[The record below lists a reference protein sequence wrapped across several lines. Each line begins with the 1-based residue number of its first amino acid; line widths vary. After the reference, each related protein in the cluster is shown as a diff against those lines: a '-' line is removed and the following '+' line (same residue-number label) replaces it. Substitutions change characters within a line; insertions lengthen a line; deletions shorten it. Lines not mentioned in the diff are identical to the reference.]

1 MTLKSLFKAGLLAT
15 ASLVAS
21 AVPAAADPI
30 SIALL
35 STVGFAPSAIG
46 GGLLAA
52 TTAGLQV
59 LAGTAVSLGL
69 NFLSTTLSEKPRG
82 LGGSRTQVQIGADL
96 PRQVI
101 FGRGAIGGSPIYL
114 SGRGKKNT
122 FLTIV
127 FRLADWE
134 CDSLENVWIEGDR
147 RNLTS
152 VPVVGTEHARYLV
165 GGTTNKIVIRFFR
178 GTMTQAADSELIADE
193 AGSNGTRIG
202 SWTANHR
209 LAGICYASV
218 RVEYG
223 TENMPSVPSIVFGV
237 KGAKLYD
244 WRKDSTNGGSGAH
257 RWSDPATWE
266 WSDNPAV
273 CDYNFRRG
281 FYRNG
286 IRVLGM
292 GVPSSDLLLDHY
304 TAAANVCD
312 ETITEGGE
320 TERRYRVGV
329 VVPDDAEWRVAIDAF
344 RASMAGE
351 VVERAGTF
359 GVIAGG
365 AYAPVMTITDDD
377 MRADAPSSFSRKAPR
392 SELYNSVAVTWA
404 NPRIRY
410 ESDTLTPLTN
420 STYEAEDNLE
430 RIVKPVDLSMVYK
443 PYQARRIGRII
454 LEQSRMQATHVGVYP
469 AKFSAL
475 EPGDWV
481 TRTFNRDGLGS
492 VTMKVV
498 SIREVEPE
506 WYEITLRQADST
518 NFTAPT
524 GTITI
529 VDPPTIVEA
538 PVLPDAP
545 STLTLG
551 ETVNINND
559 GTAISTVTATWAAGE
574 NAATYVLAVKQGASE
589 IEYGTGSA
597 LTFSFRAVVGVAYQV
612 RVRSVDTDG
621 LKSDWTSYGTITPT
635 GDITPPG
642 PPSGLTATGLF
653 TSILLE
659 WTNPTDKDFA
669 AVQVW
674 EATSNNF
681 ASATKVATVSNT
693 IWARDGLAA
702 NFTRYYWLTA
712 IDRTG
717 NVSTKFPASDTAGVS
732 ATTVAL
738 GSSDFP
744 AGLKP
749 VEIVNS
755 LPTTGNFQGRVVF
768 LTTDNKLYRYD
779 GSAFVATVPTADL
792 TGQVTA
798 GQIADA
804 AITTA
809 KFASGIEPVEILSA
823 LPTTG
828 NFQGRVVFLTIDNK
842 LYRYNGTA
850 FVSTV
855 PAADLTGQVT
865 ASQIADAAI
874 TTAKF
879 ASGIEP
885 VEILSALPTTGNFQ
899 GRVVF
904 LTTDNK
910 LYRYN
915 GTAFVSTVP
924 TTDLTGQVT
933 STQITDN
940 SVTTAKIAA
949 NAVTANEIAANSVVA
964 GKIAAAAVST
974 AELAAGAVTAAK
986 IAAGT
991 ITANEIAANTITGGK
1006 IASDTI
1012 TAANIA
1018 ANAITASELAAD
1030 SVVAGKI
1037 AAAAVSTAELAAGAV
1052 TAAKIAAG
1060 TITANEIAANTITG
1074 GKIAS
1079 DTITAANIAANAITA
1094 SELAANSVTAG
1105 KIAAGAVAADQ
1116 IAANAVTA
1124 AKILAG
1130 SVTAEKLSVSTL
1142 SAISANVGTVTAG
1155 LIRSGASGMVL
1166 DLNNNRIQSG
1176 GFSADALTGFQLDGT
1191 TGTLTANSVTI
1202 AGGTSAKR
1210 PFEFAFGAVQD
1221 GILSDEGTANVYF
1234 PLSATNNIATVFGT
1248 VRRTPTET
1256 IYNLEATVDPDYY
1269 AGKGLAPE
1277 VTSGA
1282 ITGGYPRAKGITCAP
1297 ASALIFTGN
1306 DSSDNE
1312 FMNGYLVVT
1321 QTGQIV
1327 LNMVGTGPGAL
1338 GNAMLDR
1345 KTVGYLYNDADADP
1359 LFLETYAQTT
1369 VHVWKNVF
1377 TGGIRRIRVPDTVTV
1392 SGSATP
1398 VTGMRVWMWGAAG
1411 QEGSGR
1417 QGGPGG
1423 YVKFD
1428 HAVTAGEMLSLLV
1441 GGFNGNGWG
1450 GVSSNYVSGSGQRA
1464 LTSFA
1469 SQGGGGSFLWR
1480 GPALRTTLL
1489 GVAGGGGSGGR
1500 LRNGG
1505 CGGSTAFGGGNGTSG
1520 TTMARCVGIT
1530 SLGDFVIVDDS
1541 RGSSSGGGGYIG
1553 GGRLGTGNP
1562 DNEGGRGGTNYIIST
1577 ATSTTSSASAED
1589 ANGAA
1594 TGTTPPGTSQSV
1606 YVSGVGTA
1614 SPDEGAAGG
1623 GMICIQWLT

>member
-1 MTLKSLFKAGLLAT
+1 MTFRSLFKAGLLAT

-30 SIALL
+30 SVALL
-35 STVGFAPSAIG
+35 STVGFSSAAIG
-46 GGLLAA
+46 GSLLAA

-82 LGGSRTQVQIGADL
+82 LGGSRAQVQIGADV

-101 FGRGAIGGSPIYL
+101 FGRGATAGSPVYI

-122 FLTIV
+122 YLTIV

-134 CDSLENVWIEGDR
+134 CDSLESVWVEGDKR
-147 RNLTS
+147 TLTS
-152 VPVVGTEHARYLV
+152 VSVVGTEHARYIV
-165 GGTTNKIVIRFFR
+165 SGTNGKIVIRFFR
-178 GTMTQAADSELIADE
+178 GTMTQSADSQLIADE
-193 AGSNGTRIG
+193 TGTNGSRIG
-202 SWTANHR
+202 TWTANHR
-209 LAGICYASV
+209 MAGICYASV

-223 TENMPSVPSIVFGV
+223 EEGMPSVPNFVFGV

-257 RWSDPATWE
+257 RWSDPTTWE

-292 GVPSSDLLLDHY
+292 GVPSADLLLDYY

-312 ETITEGGE
+312 ETLTEGGV
-320 TERRYRVGV
+320 TEQRYRVGV
-329 VVPDDAEWRVAIDAF
+329 IVPDDAEWRVAVDAF

-377 MRADAPSSFSRKAPR
+377 MRADAPSSFSRKVPR
-392 SELYNSVAVTWA
+392 SELYNAVAVTWS

-410 ESDTLTPLTN
+410 ESDTLTPLTD
-420 STYEAEDNLE
+420 STYETEDNLE

-443 PYQARRIGRII
+443 PYQARRIGKII

-506 WYEITLRQADST
+506 WYEITLRQADGA
-518 NFTAPT
+518 NFVVPT
-524 GTITI
+524 GTIVV

-538 PVLPDAP
+538 PLTPEAP
-545 STLTLG
+545 STLTVG

-559 GTAISTVTATWAAGE
+559 GTAISTITATWAAGE
-574 NAATYVLAVKQGASE
+574 NAATYVVAVKQGASE

-597 LTFSFRAVVGVAYQV
+597 LTFSFRAVVGVTYQV

-621 LKSDWTSYGTITPT
+621 LRSDWTSYGTITPT

-674 EATSNNF
+674 ESTSNNF

-702 NFTRYYWLTA
+702 NVTRYYWLTA
-712 IDRTG
+712 LDRTG
-717 NVSTKFPASDTAGVS
+717 NVSTKFPVSNTAGVS

-738 GSSDFP
+738 GASDFP

-768 LTTDNKLYRYD
+768 LTTDNKLYRYN

-828 NFQGRVVFLTIDNK
+828 NFQGRVVFLTTDNK

-855 PAADLTGQVT
+855 PA
-865 ASQIADAAI
+865 
-874 TTAKF
+874 
-879 ASGIEP
+879 
-885 VEILSALPTTGNFQ
+885 
-899 GRVVF
+899 
-904 LTTDNK
+904 
-910 LYRYN
+910 
-915 GTAFVSTVP
+915 
-924 TTDLTGQVT
+924 TDLTGQVT

-940 SVTTAKIAA
+940 AITTAKITA

-974 AELAAGAVTAAK
+974 AELASGAVTAAK

-1030 SVVAGKI
+1030 SV
-1037 AAAAVSTAELAAGAV
+1037 
-1052 TAAKIAAG
+1052 
-1060 TITANEIAANTITG
+1060 
-1074 GKIAS
+1074 
-1079 DTITAANIAANAITA
+1079 
-1094 SELAANSVTAG
+1094 TAG
-1105 KIAAGAVAADQ
+1105 KIAAGAVVADK
-1116 IAANAVTA
+1116 IGANAVTA

-1130 SVTAEKLSVSTL
+1130 SVTADKLSVSSL

-1155 LIRSGASGMVL
+1155 LIRSGTSGMAL
-1166 DLNNNRIQSG
+1166 DLDNNRIRSG
-1176 GFSADALTGFQLDGT
+1176 GFSADALTGFELDGT
-1191 TGTLTANSVTI
+1191 SGTLTANSVTI

-1234 PLSATNNIATVFGT
+1234 PLSTSNSVATVFGT

-1256 IYNLEATVDPDYY
+1256 VYNLEAVMNGSHYS
-1269 AGKGLAPE
+1269 GRGLS
-1277 VTSGA
+1277 VTLSSGA
-1282 ITGGYPRAKGITCAP
+1282 ITGGYPRAYGITCAP
-1297 ASALIFTGN
+1297 ASALIF
-1306 DSSDNE
+1306 SASDGSDDE
-1312 FMNGYLVVT
+1312 YYNGYLVVT
-1321 QTGQIV
+1321 QDGEIV
-1327 LNMVGTGPGAL
+1327 INIVGTGPGAI
-1338 GNAMLDR
+1338 GNAVLTR
-1345 KTVGYLYNDADADP
+1345 RSVGFLYNTADADP
-1359 LFLETYAQTT
+1359 LFLGTYDQTT
-1369 VHVWKNVF
+1369 VHVWKDVF

-1392 SGSATP
+1392 SGTATP
-1398 VTGMRVWMWGAAG
+1398 VVGMRVWMWGAAG

-1423 YVKFD
+1423 YVRFD
-1428 HAVTAGEMLSLLV
+1428 HAITGGEMLSLLV
-1441 GGFNGNGWG
+1441 GGYNGNGWG
-1450 GVSSNYVSGSGQRA
+1450 GVSSNYVNGNDQRA
-1464 LTSFA
+1464 VTSFA

-1505 CGGSTAFGGGNGTSG
+1505 CGGSATFGGGNGTTG
-1520 TTMARCVGIT
+1520 TTMRRCVGIT
-1530 SLGDFVIVDDS
+1530 SLGTFGLQDDS
-1541 RGSSSGGGGYIG
+1541 NGSASGGGGFVG

-1562 DNEGGRGGTNYIIST
+1562 DNEAGKGGTNYVIST
-1577 ATSTTSSASAED
+1577 ATSITNSSSAAD

-1594 TGTTPPGTSQSV
+1594 TGVNPPGTGQSV
-1606 YVSGVGTA
+1606 YVSGVGVA
-1614 SPDEGAAGG
+1614 SATEGAAGA

>member
-1 MTLKSLFKAGLLAT
+1 MTFKSLFKAGLLAT
-15 ASLVAS
+15 ASLAAS
-21 AVPAAADPI
+21 TVPAAADPI

-35 STVGFAPSAIG
+35 STVGFSSAAIG

-59 LAGTAVSLGL
+59 LAGTALSFGL

-101 FGRGAIGGSPIYL
+101 FGRGATGGSPVYI
-114 SGRGKKNT
+114 SGRGKKNS

-202 SWTANHR
+202 AWTANHR

-257 RWSDPATWE
+257 RWSDPTTWE

-292 GVPSSDLLLDHY
+292 GVPSSDLLLDYY

-312 ETITEGGE
+312 ETITEGGA

-329 VVPDDAEWRVAIDAF
+329 IVPDDAEWRVAVDAF

-377 MRADAPSSFSRKAPR
+377 MRADAPSSFSRKVPR
-392 SELYNSVAVTWA
+392 SELYNAVAVTWS

-420 STYEAEDNLE
+420 STYETEDNLE

-443 PYQARRIGRII
+443 PYQARRVGRII
-454 LEQSRMQATHVGVYP
+454 LEQSRMQAIHVGVYP

-545 STLTLG
+545 GTLTLG

-559 GTAISTVTATWAAGE
+559 GTAISTVTATWVAGE
-574 NAATYVLAVKQGASE
+574 NAATYVVAVKQGASE

-597 LTFSFRAVVGVAYQV
+597 LTFSFRVVVGVAYQV

-635 GDITPPG
+635 GDVTPPG

-653 TSILLE
+653 TSILLQ

-669 AVQVW
+669 AVQIW
-674 EATSNNF
+674 EASTNNF
-681 ASATKVATVSNT
+681 ASATRVATVSNT

-702 NFTRYYWLTA
+702 NVTRFYWLTA

-717 NVSTKFPASDTAGVS
+717 NVSTKFPVSNTAGVS

-749 VEIVNS
+749 VEIV
-755 LPTTGNFQGRVVF
+755 
-768 LTTDNKLYRYD
+768 
-779 GSAFVATVPTADL
+779 
-792 TGQVTA
+792 
-798 GQIADA
+798 
-804 AITTA
+804 
-809 KFASGIEPVEILSA
+809 
-823 LPTTG
+823 
-828 NFQGRVVFLTIDNK
+828 
-842 LYRYNGTA
+842 
-850 FVSTV
+850 
-855 PAADLTGQVT
+855 
-865 ASQIADAAI
+865 
-874 TTAKF
+874 
-879 ASGIEP
+879 
-885 VEILSALPTTGNFQ
+885 SALPTTGNFQ

-910 LYRYN
+910 LYRFN
-915 GTAFVSTVP
+915 GTAFVATVP
-924 TTDLTGQVT
+924 TTDLSGQIT
-933 STQITDN
+933 ATQITDD
-940 SVTTAKIAA
+940 SITSAK
-949 NAVTANEIAANSVVA
+949 
-964 GKIAAAAVST
+964 
-974 AELAAGAVTAAK
+974 
-986 IAAGT
+986 
-991 ITANEIAANTITGGK
+991 
-1006 IASDTI
+1006 
-1012 TAANIA
+1012 IA

-1030 SVVAGKI
+1030 
-1037 AAAAVSTAELAAGAV
+1037 
-1052 TAAKIAAG
+1052 
-1060 TITANEIAANTITG
+1060 
-1074 GKIAS
+1074 
-1079 DTITAANIAANAITA
+1079 
-1094 SELAANSVTAG
+1094 SVTAG

-1130 SVTAEKLSVSTL
+1130 SVTADKLNVSSL
-1142 SAISANVGTVTAG
+1142 SAINANIGTVTSG

-1191 TGTLTANSVTI
+1191 SGTLTANSVTI
-1202 AGGTSAKR
+1202 AGGTSARR

-1234 PLSATNNIATVFGT
+1234 PLNASNTLATVFGT

-1256 IYNLEATVDPDYY
+1256 IYNLEATVNPDFY
-1269 AGKGLAPE
+1269 AGQGLGPE

-1282 ITGGYPRAKGITCAP
+1282 ITGGYPRANGITCAP
-1297 ASALIFTGN
+1297 ASALIFTASDG
-1306 DSSDNE
+1306 SDNE
-1312 FMNGYLVVT
+1312 YFNGYLVVT
-1321 QTGQIV
+1321 QTGEIV
-1327 LNMVGTGPGAL
+1327 LNFVGTGPGVL
-1338 GNAMLDR
+1338 GNPRATR
-1345 KTVGYLYNDADADP
+1345 RTVGFLYNDADADP
-1359 LFLETYAQTT
+1359 LFLETYDQTT

-1392 SGSATP
+1392 SGTATP
-1398 VTGMRVWMWGAAG
+1398 VVGMRVWMWGAAG

-1423 YVKFD
+1423 YVRFD
-1428 HAVTAGEMLSLLV
+1428 HAITGGEMLSLLV
-1441 GGFNGNGWG
+1441 GGYSGNGWG
-1450 GVSSNYVSGSGQRA
+1450 GVSSNYVNGDGQRA
-1464 LTSFA
+1464 GTSFA

-1480 GPALRTTLL
+1480 GPTLRTALL

-1505 CGGSTAFGGGNGTSG
+1505 CGGSATFGGGNGTTG
-1520 TTMARCVGIT
+1520 TTMRRCVGIT
-1530 SLGDFVIVDDS
+1530 SLGDFVINDDS
-1541 RGSSSGGGGYIG
+1541 RGSASGGGGYVG

-1562 DNEGGRGGTNYIIST
+1562 DNEAGKGGTNYVIST
-1577 ATSTTSSASAED
+1577 ATGITNSSSAAD

-1594 TGTTPPGTSQSV
+1594 TGVNPPGTGQSV
-1606 YVSGVGTA
+1606 YVSGVGVA
-1614 SPDEGAAGG
+1614 SATEGAAGA

>member
-1 MTLKSLFKAGLLAT
+1 MTFRSLFKAGLLAT
-15 ASLVAS
+15 ASLAAS

-30 SIALL
+30 SVALL
-35 STVGFAPSAIG
+35 STVGFSSAAIG
-46 GGLLAA
+46 GSLLAA

-82 LGGSRTQVQIGADL
+82 LGGSRAQVQIGADV

-101 FGRGAIGGSPIYL
+101 FGRGATAGSPVYI

-122 FLTIV
+122 YLTIV

-134 CDSLENVWIEGDR
+134 CDSLESVWVEGDKR
-147 RNLTS
+147 TLTS
-152 VPVVGTEHARYLV
+152 VSVVGTEHARYIV
-165 GGTTNKIVIRFFR
+165 SGTNGKIVIRFFR

-193 AGSNGTRIG
+193 TGTNGSRIG
-202 SWTANHR
+202 TWTTNHR

-223 TENMPSVPSIVFGV
+223 EEGMPSVPNFVFGV

-257 RWSDPATWE
+257 RWSDPTTWE

-292 GVPSSDLLLDHY
+292 GVPSADLLLDYY

-312 ETITEGGE
+312 ETLTEGGV
-320 TERRYRVGV
+320 TEQRYRVGV
-329 VVPDDAEWRVAIDAF
+329 IVPDDAEWRVAVDAF

-377 MRADAPSSFSRKAPR
+377 MRADAPSSFSRKVPR
-392 SELYNSVAVTWA
+392 SELYNAVAVTWS

-410 ESDTLTPLTN
+410 ESDTLTPLTD
-420 STYEAEDNLE
+420 STYETEDNLE
-430 RIVKPVDLSMVYK
+430 RIVKAVDLSMVYK
-443 PYQARRIGRII
+443 PYQARRIGKII

-506 WYEITLRQADST
+506 WYEITLRQADGA
-518 NFTAPT
+518 NFVVPT
-524 GTITI
+524 GTIVV

-538 PVLPDAP
+538 PLTPEAP
-545 STLTLG
+545 STLTVG

-559 GTAISTVTATWAAGE
+559 GTAISTITATWAAGE
-574 NAATYVLAVKQGASE
+574 NAATYVVAVKQGASE

-597 LTFSFRAVVGVAYQV
+597 LTFSFRAVVGVTYQV

-621 LKSDWTSYGTITPT
+621 LKSNWTSYGTITPT

-674 EATSNNF
+674 EASTNNF
-681 ASATKVATVSNT
+681 ASATRVATVSNT

-702 NFTRYYWLTA
+702 NVTRFYWLTA

-717 NVSTKFPASDTAGVS
+717 NVSTKFPVSNTAGVS

-749 VEIVNS
+749 VEIV
-755 LPTTGNFQGRVVF
+755 
-768 LTTDNKLYRYD
+768 
-779 GSAFVATVPTADL
+779 
-792 TGQVTA
+792 
-798 GQIADA
+798 
-804 AITTA
+804 
-809 KFASGIEPVEILSA
+809 
-823 LPTTG
+823 
-828 NFQGRVVFLTIDNK
+828 
-842 LYRYNGTA
+842 
-850 FVSTV
+850 
-855 PAADLTGQVT
+855 
-865 ASQIADAAI
+865 
-874 TTAKF
+874 
-879 ASGIEP
+879 
-885 VEILSALPTTGNFQ
+885 SALPTTGNFQ

-910 LYRYN
+910 LYRFN
-915 GTAFVSTVP
+915 GTAFVATVP
-924 TTDLTGQVT
+924 TTDLSGQIT
-933 STQITDN
+933 ATQITDD
-940 SVTTAKIAA
+940 SITSAK
-949 NAVTANEIAANSVVA
+949 
-964 GKIAAAAVST
+964 
-974 AELAAGAVTAAK
+974 
-986 IAAGT
+986 
-991 ITANEIAANTITGGK
+991 
-1006 IASDTI
+1006 
-1012 TAANIA
+1012 IA

-1030 SVVAGKI
+1030 
-1037 AAAAVSTAELAAGAV
+1037 
-1052 TAAKIAAG
+1052 
-1060 TITANEIAANTITG
+1060 
-1074 GKIAS
+1074 
-1079 DTITAANIAANAITA
+1079 
-1094 SELAANSVTAG
+1094 SVTAG

-1191 TGTLTANSVTI
+1191 SGTLTANSVTI
-1202 AGGTSAKR
+1202 AGGTSARR

-1450 GVSSNYVSGSGQRA
+1450 GVSSNYVNGNGQRA

-1614 SPDEGAAGG
+1614 SADEGAAGG

>member
-1 MTLKSLFKAGLLAT
+1 MTFKSLFKAGLLAT

-30 SIALL
+30 SVALL
-35 STVGFAPSAIG
+35 STVGFSSAAIG

-59 LAGTAVSLGL
+59 LAGTALSLGL

-96 PRQVI
+96 PRQII
-101 FGRGAIGGSPIYL
+101 FGRGAVGGAPVYL
-114 SGRGKKNT
+114 SGRGKKNSV
-122 FLTIV
+122 LTIV

-134 CDSLENVWIEGDR
+134 CDSLENVWIEGDKR
-147 RNLTS
+147 SLTS
-152 VPVVGTEHARYLV
+152 VAVVGTEHARYV
-165 GGTTNKIVIRFFR
+165 VADTNEKIIIRFFR
-178 GTMTQAADSELIADE
+178 GTLTQAADSELIADE
-193 AGSNGTRIG
+193 TTSYRANEGTRIG

-223 TENMPSVPSIVFGV
+223 EEGMPSVPSIVFGV

-257 RWSDPATWE
+257 RWSDPSTWE

-286 IRVLGM
+286 IRLLGM
-292 GVPSSDLLLDHY
+292 GVPSSDLLLDYY

-312 ETITEGGE
+312 ETVTEGGASE
-320 TERRYRVGV
+320 KRYRVGV
-329 VVPDDAEWRVAIDAF
+329 VVPDDAEWRVAVDAF

-351 VVERAGTF
+351 VVERAGAF
-359 GVIAGG
+359 GIIAGG

-377 MRADAPSSFSRKAPR
+377 MRADAPSSFSRKVPR
-392 SELYNSVAVTWA
+392 SELYNAVAVTWA

-410 ESDTLTPLTN
+410 ETDALTPLTN

-430 RIVKPVDLSMVYK
+430 RIVKSVDLSMVYK
-443 PYQARRIGRII
+443 PYQARRIGKII
-454 LEQSRMQATHVGVYP
+454 LEQSRMQAVHVGVYP

-481 TRTFNRDGLGS
+481 TRTFNRDNLGS
-492 VTMKVV
+492 VSMKVV

-506 WYEITLRQADST
+506 WYEITLRQASSD

-524 GTITI
+524 GTII
-529 VDPPTIVEA
+529 VVDPPTIVEA
-538 PVLPDAP
+538 PLLPEAP
-545 STLTLG
+545 TSLTLG

-559 GTAISTVTATWAAGE
+559 GTVISTVTASWVAGE
-574 NAATYVLAVKQGASE
+574 NAATYVVAVKQGASE

-597 LTFSFRAVVGVAYQV
+597 LTFSFRAVIGVAYQV

-621 LKSDWTSYGTITPT
+621 LKSGWTSYGTITPT

-653 TSILLE
+653 SSILLE

-674 EATSNNF
+674 EASTNNF

-702 NFTRYYWLTA
+702 NVTRFYWLTA

-717 NVSTKFPASDTAGVS
+717 NVSAKFPVSNTAGVS

-738 GSSDFP
+738 ASGDFP

-749 VEIVNS
+749 VEIV
-755 LPTTGNFQGRVVF
+755 
-768 LTTDNKLYRYD
+768 
-779 GSAFVATVPTADL
+779 
-792 TGQVTA
+792 
-798 GQIADA
+798 
-804 AITTA
+804 
-809 KFASGIEPVEILSA
+809 
-823 LPTTG
+823 
-828 NFQGRVVFLTIDNK
+828 
-842 LYRYNGTA
+842 
-850 FVSTV
+850 
-855 PAADLTGQVT
+855 
-865 ASQIADAAI
+865 
-874 TTAKF
+874 
-879 ASGIEP
+879 
-885 VEILSALPTTGNFQ
+885 SALPTTGNFQ

-910 LYRYN
+910 LYRFN
-915 GTAFVSTVP
+915 GTAFVATVP

-940 SVTTAKIAA
+940 SITTGKIAA

-964 GKIAAAAVST
+964 GKIAA
-974 AELAAGAVTAAK
+974 
-986 IAAGT
+986 
-991 ITANEIAANTITGGK
+991 
-1006 IASDTI
+1006 
-1012 TAANIA
+1012 
-1018 ANAITASELAAD
+1018 
-1030 SVVAGKI
+1030 
-1037 AAAAVSTAELAAGAV
+1037 
-1052 TAAKIAAG
+1052 
-1060 TITANEIAANTITG
+1060 
-1074 GKIAS
+1074 
-1079 DTITAANIAANAITA
+1079 
-1094 SELAANSVTAG
+1094 
-1105 KIAAGAVAADQ
+1105 GAVAADQ
-1116 IAANAVTA
+1116 IAANAITA

-1130 SVTAEKLSVSTL
+1130 AVTAEKLNVSSL
-1142 SAISANVGTVTAG
+1142 SAINANVGTVTSG
-1155 LIRSGASGMVL
+1155 LIRSGTSGMVL
-1166 DLNNNRIQSG
+1166 DLNNNRIRSG
-1176 GFSADALTGFQLDGT
+1176 GFSADALTGFELDGT
-1191 TGTLTANSVTI
+1191 SGTLTANSVRI
-1202 AGGTSAKR
+1202 AGGTSASR

-1234 PLSATNNIATVFGT
+1234 PLAAPSATSGNKVASVFGT

-1256 IYNLEATVDPDYY
+1256 VYNLEAVVDTRHYQNL
-1269 AGKGLAPE
+1269 GLNPE

-1282 ITGGYPRAKGITCAP
+1282 ITGGFPRASGIACAP
-1297 ASALIFTGN
+1297 ASALIFSGS
-1306 DSSDNE
+1306 DGSDNE
-1312 FMNGYLVVT
+1312 YFNGYLVVT
-1321 QTGQIV
+1321 QEGQIV
-1327 LNMVGTGPGAL
+1327 LNFVGTGPGAL
-1338 GNAMLDR
+1338 GNAVLTR
-1345 KTVGYLYNDADADP
+1345 VTVGYLYNDIDADP
-1359 LFLETYAQTT
+1359 LFLNTYDQTV

-1392 SGSATP
+1392 SGTATP

-1423 YVKFD
+1423 YVRFD
-1428 HAVTAGEMLSLLV
+1428 HAVTGGEMLSLLV
-1441 GGFNGNGWG
+1441 GGYNGNGWG
-1450 GVSSNYVSGSGQRA
+1450 GCSSNYVNGNGQRA

-1505 CGGSTAFGGGNGTSG
+1505 CGGSTSFGGGNGTSG
-1520 TTMARCVGIT
+1520 TTMSRCVGMT
-1530 SLGDFVIVDDS
+1530 SLGEFVITNDS

-1562 DNEGGRGGTNYIIST
+1562 DNEGGKGGTNYIIST
-1577 ATSTTSSASAED
+1577 ATSTTNSASAED

-1594 TGTTPPGTSQSV
+1594 TGVNPPGTGQSV
-1606 YVSGVGTA
+1606 YVTGVGVA
-1614 SPDEGAAGG
+1614 SVNEAEAGG